1 MNITWTTKPFSD
13 LTRGELHDVLKLRV
27 DVFVVEQ
34 QCPYAEIDGADPT
47 AFHLMGRTAQGDLV
61 AYARIL
67 SPEGEGPPHIGRVVV
82 HPDFRGKGLG
92 RAVMEA
98 ALNALEHSH
107 GSKRSFV
114 SAQSHL
120 EGLYASL
127 GYVRQGPDYDWD
139 GIIHVDMLR
148 EA

>member
-13 LTRGELHDVLKLRV
+13 LTREELHTLFKLRV

-47 AFHLMGRTAQGDLV
+47 ALHLMGCTEKDGLV

-67 SPEGEGPPHIGRVVV
+67 PPEGDGPPHIGRVVV
-82 HPDFRGKGLG
+82 HPAHRGLGLG
-92 RAVMEA
+92 RAVMEE
-98 ALNALEHSH
+98 ALNVLERSH

-120 EGLYASL
+120 EGLYAGL
-127 GYVRQGPDYDWD
+127 GYVRQGPNYDWD
-139 GIIHVDMLR
+139 GIMHVDMLR